1 MNPIC
6 EGFQKGQNQPCIHSI
21 GDKFD
26 FCALPEIFRC
36 SEYLRRNELT
46 LSYSTI
52 RNSIC
57 KRKLYWSYIA
67 GIQLIIKPLPM
78 RLGEIAGEFL
88 NDFHSQPTEKPPN
101 GYKWCK
107 YGNHW
112 HILGA
117 SYNCKEGIKLDDL
130 KDSEGNLPYQI
141 MAMLGLFKGYK
152 EKEFNSMKGIVQA
165 RFEWFEE
172 GYPHIIGYMDLKT
185 YDKIGYE
192 FKYSSR
198 PDAYKE
204 KFIIQDQV
212 ATYFL
217 GNPTLKRITV
227 RAIQVPQLKLAKNEG
242 LEDYRDRVYQDFLNR
257 PLHYINDTSF
267 WRNEFNYDEIREKY
281 KMIANE
287 IQRFIEMG
295 GMKYFYQS
303 NGPNTCFG
311 ETMGTAVSNCEY
323 LQICES
329 GVVSDQLY
337 KRREI
342 KYGDK
347 NSNP

>member
-1 MNPIC
+1 MQPIC
-6 EGFQKGQNQPCIHSI
+6 EGFQKAQDRPCVHSI

-26 FCALPEIFRC
+26 FCELPEMFRC
-36 SEYLRRNELT
+36 VEFIRRNEPT

-52 RNSIC
+52 RDSFC

-67 GIQLIIKPLPM
+67 GIQLMIKPLPM
-78 RLGEIAGEFL
+78 KLGEIAGEIL
-88 NDFHSQPTEKPPN
+88 NYLHNEKMKDRFPV
-101 GYKWCK
+101 
-107 YGNHW
+107 
-112 HILGA
+112 
-117 SYNCKEGIKLDDL
+117 KLEPSITDSS
-130 KDSEGNLPYQI
+130 KDSDGNLPFQI
-141 MAMLGLFKGYK
+141 MSMLGLFKGYK
-152 EKEFNSMKGIVQA
+152 EKEFDSVKGITQS
-165 RFEWFEE
+165 RFEWREE

-185 YDKIGYE
+185 YDRIGYE
-192 FKYSSR
+192 FKYSSK

-204 KFIIQDQV
+204 KFIVQDQV

-217 GNPTLKRITV
+217 GNPSLERITV
-227 RAIQVPQLKLAKNEG
+227 RAIQVPQLRLAKNES
-242 LEDYRDRVYQDFLNR
+242 LEDYQDRVYKDFLAR

-287 IQRFIEMG
+287 IQRFIELG

-311 ETMGTAVSNCEY
+311 ETTGTAMSNCQY
-323 LQICES
+323 LPICES

-337 KRREI
+337 KKREI
-342 KYGDK
+342 R
-347 NSNP
+347 

>member
-6 EGFQKGQNQPCIHSI
+6 EGFQKGQNKPCIHSI

-26 FCALPEIFRC
+26 FCGLSEMFRC
-36 SEYLRRNELT
+36 TEYIRRNEPA

-52 RNSIC
+52 RNSLC

-78 RLGEIAGEFL
+78 KLGEIAGAILNFL
-88 NDFHSQPTEKPPN
+88 HTEQEISGWYPD
-101 GYKWCK
+101 
-107 YGNHW
+107 
-112 HILGA
+112 ID
-117 SYNCKEGIKLDDL
+117 SL
-130 KDSEGNLPYQI
+130 KDNDGNLPFQI
-141 MAMLGLFKGYK
+141 MAILGVFKGYK
-152 EKEFNSMKGIVQA
+152 EKEFDTVKGIVQS

-172 GYPHIIGYMDLKT
+172 GYPRIIGYMDLKT
-185 YDKIGYE
+185 HDTIGYE
-192 FKYSSR
+192 FKYSSK

-204 KFIIQDQV
+204 KFIVQDQV

-217 GNPTLKRITV
+217 GNPTLERITV
-227 RAIQVPQLKLAKNEG
+227 RVIQVPQLRLAKNES
-242 LEDYRDRVYQDFLNR
+242 LEDYRDRVYKDFLDR
-257 PLHYINDTSF
+257 PMHYVNNTSF

-287 IQRFIEMG
+287 IQRYIELG
-295 GMKYFYQS
+295 GIKYFYQS
-303 NGPNTCFG
+303 NGPNTCFA
-311 ETMGTAVSNCEY
+311 ETTGTAVSNCEY

-337 KRREI
+337 KKREV
-342 KYGDK
+342 K
-347 NSNP
+347 

>member
-1 MNPIC
+1 MQPIC
-6 EGFQKGQNQPCIHSI
+6 EGFQKAQDRPCIHSI
-21 GDKFD
+21 ENKFD
-26 FCALPEIFRC
+26 FCELPEMFRC
-36 SEYLRRNELT
+36 IEWIRRNEPT

-52 RNSIC
+52 RDSFC

-67 GIQLIIKPLPM
+67 GIQLVIKPLPM
-78 RLGEIAGEFL
+78 KLGEIAGQIL
-88 NDFHSQPTEKPPN
+88 NLLHN
-101 GYKWCK
+101 GETTLIETF
-107 YGNHW
+107 N
-112 HILGA
+112 
-117 SYNCKEGIKLDDL
+117 LDSL
-130 KDSEGNLPYQI
+130 KDGDGNLPFQI

-152 EKEFNSMKGIVQA
+152 EREFNSIKGITQS
-165 RFEWFEE
+165 RFEWREE

-192 FKYSSR
+192 FKYSSK

-217 GNPTLKRITV
+217 GNPTLERITV
-227 RAIQVPQLKLAKNEG
+227 RAIQVPQLKLAKNES
-242 LEDYRDRVYQDFLNR
+242 LENYRDRVHQDFLTR

-295 GMKYFYQS
+295 GLRFFYQS

-311 ETMGTAVSNCEY
+311 DTTGTMMSNCQY

-337 KRREI
+337 RKRISIWR
-342 KYGDK
+342 
-347 NSNP
+347 SVL

>member
-1 MNPIC
+1 MQPIC
-6 EGFQKGQNQPCIHSI
+6 EGFQKAQDRPCIHSI
-21 GDKFD
+21 EDKFD
-26 FCALPEIFRC
+26 FCELPEMFRC
-36 SEYLRRNELT
+36 SEFIRRNEPT

-52 RNSIC
+52 RDSFC

-67 GIQLIIKPLPM
+67 GIQLVIKPLPM
-78 RLGEIAGEFL
+78 KLGEIAGNILNFL
-88 NDFHSQPTEKPPN
+88 HTEQEISGWYPD
-101 GYKWCK
+101 
-107 YGNHW
+107 
-112 HILGA
+112 
-117 SYNCKEGIKLDDL
+117 LDSL
-130 KDSEGNLPYQI
+130 KDTDGNLPFQI

-152 EKEFNSMKGIVQA
+152 EKEFDTVKGITQS
-165 RFEWFEE
+165 RFEWREE

-192 FKYSSR
+192 FKYSSK

-204 KFIIQDQV
+204 KFIVQDQV

-217 GNPTLKRITV
+217 GNPTLERITV
-227 RAIQVPQLKLAKNEG
+227 RAIQVPQLRLAKNES
-242 LEDYRDRVYQDFLNR
+242 LEDYQDRVYQDFLNR

-267 WRNEFNYDEIREKY
+267 FRNEFNYDEIREKY

-287 IQRFIEMG
+287 IQRFIELG

-303 NGPNTCFG
+303 NSPQTCFG
-311 ETMGTAVSNCEY
+311 EGTGTMVSNCPY

-337 KRREI
+337 RKRELR
-342 KYGDK
+342 
-347 NSNP
+347 